1 MERKIKKW
9 IAVIVFFLIISI
21 QVVSLADVG
30 SFQRYDSGS
39 DWGGSSWDY
48 DYDYDYDYGGSSSG
62 STGFST
68 GLLLGSGS
76 GSILGWIIIIVIIVL

>member
-1 MERKIKKW
+1 MERKTKIGVA
-9 IAVIVFFLIISI
+9 IIIFLIIFSI
-21 QVVSLADVG
+21 QIVSLADVG

-48 DYDYDYDYGGSSSG
+48 DFDYDYDYGGSSSG
-62 STGFST
+62 SLGFLS

-76 GSILGWIIIIVIIVL
+76 GSIFGWIIRSLTFF